1 MTIHLHREVEKLK
14 TQLLVLCAMVEENVR
29 MAFRAF
35 KNRDL
40 EMAKKVIQDDHIVDQ
55 HEVDLEEEC
64 LKTLALYQP
73 VAADLRFIV
82 AILKINNDLE
92 RIGDLAVNM
101 AIRAS
106 IMMEQEELE
115 IPEEIHLLA
124 EKSQSMLSNSLD
136 ALINMDTDKAFLVC
150 AADDEVDAIHRKMY
164 RYTEDRIREKIS
176 GMRNQVILLD
186 ISHHLERI
194 ADHATNIAEDVI
206 YMVQGRIIRHGRNLD
221 SRRPAH
227 PDGITF

>member
-1 MTIHLHREVEKLK
+1 MTIHLHREIESLK
-14 TQLLVLCAMVEENVR
+14 KQLMGLCAMVEESVR
-29 MAFRAF
+29 KAFRAF
-35 KNRDL
+35 KLRDAAL
-40 EMAKKVIQDDHIVDQ
+40 AKQVIDDDHLVDQ

-106 IMMEQEELE
+106 IIMDQEEIA
-115 IPEEIHLLA
+115 IPEEIHQLA
-124 EKSQSMLSNSLD
+124 GKSQEMLSRALDSL
-136 ALINMDTDKAFLVC
+136 ICMDPDKAFAVC
-150 AADDEVDAIHRKMY
+150 ASDDEVDAIHRKMY
-164 RYTEDRIREKIS
+164 RYVEERIRERTDW
-176 GMRNQVILLD
+176 MRSQVVLLD
-186 ISHHLERI
+186 VSHHLERI

-206 YMVQGRIIRHGRNLD
+206 YMVQGRIVRHGRNTTGP
-221 SRRPAH
+221 RPSH
-227 PDGITF
+227 SEPIRY